1 VTDLWWD
8 TRLPNDRPQD
18 DAQVV
23 DLRSPW
29 CSVCLLDG
37 RSRSAVLA
45 YTRPPQRVYL
55 DGELQGEMRGVP
67 VFYCEEHVG
76 RPWLAQLIL
85 QNMLAHLREVG
96 ELDADLTN
104 EILDA
109 FFDVED

>member
-1 VTDLWWD
+1 
-8 TRLPNDRPQD
+8 
-18 DAQVV
+18 
-23 DLRSPW
+23 
-29 CSVCLLDG
+29 
-37 RSRSAVLA
+37 
-45 YTRPPQRVYL
+45 
-55 DGELQGEMRGVP
+55 MRGVP